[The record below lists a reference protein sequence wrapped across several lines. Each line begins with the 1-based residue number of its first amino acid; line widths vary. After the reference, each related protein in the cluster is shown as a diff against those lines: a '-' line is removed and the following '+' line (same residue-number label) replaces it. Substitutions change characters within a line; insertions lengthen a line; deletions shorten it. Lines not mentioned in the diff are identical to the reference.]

1 MKNTTTILLLFSSLL
16 NLSFQ
21 NQPKE
26 VGNLKVTVTNIRS
39 AKGEIEFALFNK
51 SDGFGSDV
59 TKAYKRMRGK
69 ITNEACTTSFNNI
82 PYGQYAVE
90 IYHDENNNKKFD
102 KTWYGMPKEGVAV
115 SNNPNLGMLSP
126 PKFEKSKFNFD
137 ASKNNISI
145 KIKYL

>member
-1 MKNTTTILLLFSSLL
+1 MKNTITILLLFSSLL

-21 NQPKE
+21 NQANQI
-26 VGNLKVTVTNIRS
+26 GNLKVTVTNIRS

-69 ITNEACTTSFNNI
+69 ITNEACTISFNNI

-102 KTWYGMPKEGVAV
+102 ETWYGMPKEGVSV
-115 SNNPNLGMLSP
+115 SNNPSLGIFSP
-126 PKFEKSKFNFD
+126 PKFETAKFFFD

-145 KIKYL
+145 QIKYL